1 MVTVIIPFR
10 NAARW
15 IERCYKSTQQEGNFE
30 IIFVNDNS
38 TDGGEKLVPCIN
50 NEHAPGVSGARN
62 TGLDHAKGSW
72 ITFLDADDELLP
84 NAYSKFERMLETDA
98 LMYQSNHIRHYCM
111 TGQNINRWANHEGDY
126 DLSGLPL
133 IWFGVW
139 NKLYSAEL
147 LKGIRFIEGMQYG
160 EDELF
165 NLECL
170 QKAKR
175 IHCVKNVVVKHN
187 IENMQ
192 SLSHIRSSE
201 DLMRELAELANF
213 MLRAK
218 DIEIRE
224 VAFDTLKLRIDTAWY
239 RKEILDRSR

>member
-1 MVTVIIPFR
+1 MMTLIVPFR
-10 NAARW
+10 NSANW

-30 IIFVNDNS
+30 VIFVNDNS

-50 NEHAPGVSGARN
+50 NERAPGVSGARN

-84 NAYSKFERMLETDA
+84 NAYVKFDKMLETDA
-98 LMYQSNHIRHYCM
+98 LIHQSNHIRHYCM
-111 TGQNINRWANHEGDY
+111 TGQNINRWENHEGMY
-126 DLSGLPL
+126 DLKRLPL

-147 LKGIRFIEGMQYG
+147 LKDIRFIEGMQYG

-170 QKAKR
+170 KKAKR
-175 IHCVKNVVVKHN
+175 IHHIKDVVVKHN
-187 IENMQ
+187 IQNMQ
-192 SLSHIRSSE
+192 SLSHIRKSE
-201 DLMRELAELANF
+201 DLARELEELAAF
-213 MLRAK
+213 IERTEDADVRA
-218 DIEIRE
+218 
-224 VAFDTLKLRIDTAWY
+224 VAFDTLKQRIDTAWY
-239 RKEILDRSR
+239 RKAIVDRSL

>member
-1 MVTVIIPFR
+1 MVTIIVPFR
-10 NAARW
+10 NAAPW
-15 IERCYKSTQQEGNFE
+15 IDRCYKSTKQEGNFE
-30 IIFVNDNS
+30 VIFVNDNS

-50 NEHAPGVSGARN
+50 NEHSPGVSGARN

-84 NAYSKFERMLETDA
+84 NAYMKLEKMLETDA
-98 LMYQSNHIRHYCM
+98 LIHQANHIRHYYM
-111 TGQNINRWANHEGDY
+111 TRQNINRWANGEGMYNLD
-126 DLSGLPL
+126 DLPL

-170 QKAKR
+170 KIAKR
-175 IHCVKNVVVKHN
+175 IHCIKDVVVRHN
-187 IENMQ
+187 IQNMQ
-192 SLSHIRSSE
+192 SLSHIRKSE
-201 DLMRELAELANF
+201 DLARELEELAAF
-213 MLRAK
+213 IERTDDADVRA
-218 DIEIRE
+218 
-224 VAFDTLKLRIDTAWY
+224 VAFDTLKQRIDTPWY
-239 RKEILDRSR
+239 RKVIVDRSL